1 MKVERVKNMVDE
13 GEDRDI
19 TLNWKPIVGY
29 EHRYLVS
36 DCGKVWDRKHDR
48 EVSQVLSGPN
58 KKRYRYVNLQ
68 GDDGRKLVV
77 VHRLVALAFVPRTEE
92 GKYFVDHI
100 DRDSENNHYTNL
112 RWVCP
117 KGNMRNTDKNRKTS
131 TGELIVEVVEKKY
144 GEAQPHLAN
153 IYGKMRN
160 YSLSFEDAMF
170 EYDYKR
176 ETGQEYS
183 EWIDYIEQKYEA
195 FGSKI
200 SMQELVEQY
209 GHDKETVK
217 HKLQT
222 GWTLEEVM
230 SGHKWYDGK
239 YAFLSTHPNCSGKW
253 WPYKARCMEDSGIGD
268 GTWEKAVSLS
278 KDGLIDVVEAKRLF
292 EEAHKKEWVVGGR
305 TYFETFTGLCRLFGK
320 EHTAVFARV
329 EKQGMTLEQALTEEP
344 IRVNWYRF
352 NGILKLSCGEEITY
366 DNCKVK
372 PIQLT
377 GLLGCKSQGFNKK
390 NKDNRSRGVSA
401 NLALL
406 DTLGYFGC
414 DTSGLTIT
422 VEQQ

>member
-19 TLNWKPIVGY
+19 TLNWKPTVGY

-48 EVSQVLSGPN
+48 EVSQVLTGVPE
-58 KKRYRYVNLQ
+58 YLYVNLQ
-68 GDDGRKLVV
+68 SSEKRKLVR
-77 VHRLVALAFVPRTEE
+77 VHRLVAEAFCQKEE
-92 GKYFVDHI
+92 GKDVVDHI
-100 DRDSENNHYTNL
+100 DQNNKNNHYSNL
-112 RWVCP
+112 RWTCH
-117 KGNMRNTDKNRKTS
+117 KGNMRNTKVNRKTD
-131 TGELIVEVVEKKY
+131 TGALIVEVVEKKY

-195 FGSKI
+195 SGNKI

-217 HKLQT
+217 HRLQT

-239 YAFLSTHPNCSGKW
+239 YAFLSTHPDCSGKW

-278 KDGLIDVVEAKRLF
+278 KDGLIDVVGAKKQF
-292 EEAHKKEWVVGGR
+292 EDLNKKEWVVGGE
-305 TYFETFTGLCRLFGK
+305 TYFETFTRLCRLFGK
-320 EHTAVFARV
+320 EHTAVFARI

-352 NGILKLSCGEEITY
+352 NGILKLPCGEEITY
-366 DNCKVK
+366 ENCKVK
-372 PIQLT
+372 PIQLI

-390 NKDNRSRGVSA
+390 NKDSRSRGVSA

-414 DTSGLTIT
+414 DTSSLTIT